1 MARARRLISRGTP
14 TPAVLIL
21 VALLAQAPAAPGP
34 DSHLQRIREAVA
46 ETPAIT
52 VPPHPDES
60 GRPVFR
66 VKIEAWR
73 FAGHPWD
80 RDATSV
86 PDYVR
91 PSMPLAHYEFLQ
103 MVTPEAFRAS
113 TLYPGMIGVGFDPV
127 IVKNAFKAARR
138 AVAERNAREE
148 VRRDFEAYLQAR
160 AVADR

>member
-1 MARARRLISRGTP
+1 LP
-14 TPAVLIL
+14 PVLIL
-21 VALLAQAPAAPGP
+21 VALLAQAPAAPGTDP
-34 DSHLQRIREAVA
+34 QLERIREAVA

-52 VPPHPDES
+52 VPAHPSET

-66 VKIEAWR
+66 VRIQAWR
-73 FAGHPWD
+73 FTGHPWD
-80 RDATSV
+80 QDATSV

-113 TLYPGMIGVGFDPV
+113 TLYPGMNMLPLLQALFRPDHD
-127 IVKNAFKAARR
+127 AAEAR
-138 AVAERNAREE
+138 ARAE

-160 AVADR
+160 AAATR